1 MAVTILT
8 CPSVEDRMAMLNL
21 WIEVAIECKTA
32 FGNMYGFA
40 GLMFGLCM
48 PQVYIYVCIS
58 NGSNLLLISRIIDPF

>member
-8 CPSVEDRMAMLNL
+8 CPTLEDRAAMLHL
-21 WIEVAIECKTA
+21 WIEVATESKTA

-48 PQVYIYVCIS
+48 PQVFYY
-58 NGSNLLLISRIIDPF
+58 

>member
-1 MAVTILT
+1 
-8 CPSVEDRMAMLNL
+8 MAMLNL

-48 PQVYIYVCIS
+48 PQVYIYVRILS
-58 NGSNLLLISRIIDPF
+58 GSKLVLISRMIDPF